1 MSILNIN
8 DLALQLVALDFSD
21 GHAPNANN
29 AGPTK
34 TSRALAIIHLA
45 AHDAYAQLTPGK
57 SLFDKTKTKVKI
69 PTPPATLAKN
79 EANASAA
86 MLCAGFHAA
95 TLLYPDFKEFIATE
109 AAKVFNSNDGSCC
122 NDLACKYGEQV
133 ADAWIAARMNDG
145 SSASQ
150 FDTLY
155 NQAAGRHRPDPVQPG
170 QQTLGRA
177 WGLVTP
183 FVISSVP
190 VDAPLKHPPSLDGK
204 KDGLNDAN
212 LDVTVK
218 GMPFTNYAKSFNEVI
233 KDGRNDLPQKDPVK
247 AVTGI
252 FWGYDGS
259 NKIGVPPRL
268 YNQFVRAIDCF
279 SELSHDLQITILTAI
294 NVAMADAGIAAWYWK
309 YQYDL
314 WRPVVG
320 IREAKAGWGPQGKGD
335 GNDATREDPFWLPLG
350 APNSN
355 SMKPNGTPNFPAYP
369 SGHATFGAACFKTAA
384 VLMMPTE
391 AHSTAA
397 EMEALLKKIKVSFV
411 SDEFNG
417 VNTDNTGT
425 VRPKFKKEFNL
436 AEAIEENNISRI
448 YLGVHWKFDA
458 EGGEKVGTAIAYKV
472 IDAFK

>member
-21 GHAPNANN
+21 GHMPSNV
-29 AGPTK
+29 GPTK

-45 AHDAYAQLTPGK
+45 AHDAYAQLTIGK
-57 SLFDKTKTKVKI
+57 SPFEKDKDKVKI
-69 PTPPATLAKN
+69 PTPPATLLKN

-86 MLCAGFHAA
+86 LLCAGIRAA
-95 TLLYPDFKEFIATE
+95 TLLYPDFKKFITTE
-109 AAKVFNSNDGSCC
+109 SAKFLNSNDGGCC

-145 SSASQ
+145 SSAPQ

-155 NQAAGRHRPDPVQPG
+155 SQAVGRHRPDPLQPG
-170 QQTLGRA
+170 QQTLGRT

-183 FVISSVP
+183 FVISSVLA
-190 VDAPLKHPPSLDGK
+190 DAPLKHPPSLDGK
-204 KDGLNDAN
+204 KDGLNDTD

-218 GMPFTNYAKSFNEVI
+218 RMPFTNYAKSFNEVI
-233 KDGRNDLPQKDPVK
+233 TEGKNDLPQKDWDK
-247 AVTGI
+247 ARKGI

-259 NKIGVPPRL
+259 NKIGVPPRI
-268 YNQFVRAIDCF
+268 YNQFVRAIDGF
-279 SELSHDLQITILTAI
+279 AELSHDLQITILTAI

-320 IREAKAGWGPQGKGD
+320 IREAKLGWGPQGKGD
-335 GNDATREDPFWLPLG
+335 ENPATTEDPFWLPLG

-355 SMKPNGTPNFPAYP
+355 STKPNGTPNFPAYP

-391 AHSTAA
+391 PHSTAA
-397 EMEALLKKIKVSFV
+397 EMETLLKKIKMSFV

-417 VNTDNTGT
+417 VTTDNTGT

-436 AEAIEENNISRI
+436 AEAIVENNESRI
-448 YLGVHWKFDA
+448 WLGVHWRFDA
-458 EGGEKVGTAIAYKV
+458 EGGEKVGTAIADKV
-472 IDAFK
+472 IVKFT

>member
-21 GHAPNANN
+21 GHMPSNG
-29 AGPTK
+29 GPTK

-45 AHDAYAQLTPGK
+45 AHDAYAQLTIGK
-57 SLFDKTKTKVKI
+57 APFDKNKVKI

-86 MLCAGFHAA
+86 LLCAGFHAA
-95 TLLYPDFKEFIATE
+95 TLLYPDFKEIIATE
-109 AAKVFNSNDGSCC
+109 AGKVFNSNNGDCC

-133 ADAWIAARMNDG
+133 ADAWITARMNDG
-145 SSASQ
+145 SSAPQ
-150 FDTLY
+150 LDTLY
-155 NQAAGRHRPDPVQPG
+155 NQAAGRHRPDPLQPG
-170 QQTLGRA
+170 QKALGRT

-183 FVISSVP
+183 FVISSVS
-190 VDAPLKHPPSLDGK
+190 VDAPLKHPPSLDG
-204 KDGLNDAN
+204 LNDAD

-218 GMPFTNYAKSFNEVI
+218 GIPFTNYATAFNEVI
-233 KDGRNDLPQKDPVK
+233 TDGKNDLPQKDWVK
-247 AVTGI
+247 AVKGI

-268 YNQFVRAIDCF
+268 YNQFVRAIDGF
-279 SELSHDLQITILTAI
+279 SELSHDLQIKILTAI

-335 GNDATREDPFWLPLG
+335 ENPATKEDPFWLPFG

-355 SMKPNGTPNFPAYP
+355 STKPNGTPNFPAYP

-384 VLMMPTE
+384 
-391 AHSTAA
+391 
-397 EMEALLKKIKVSFV
+397 ALLGKDPKDVMVTFV

-417 VNTDNTGT
+417 VTTDNTGT
-425 VRPKFKKEFNL
+425 VRPKFKKVFNL
-436 AEAIEENNISRI
+436 TEAIEENNQSRI
-448 YLGVHWKFDA
+448 YLGVHWQFDA
-458 EGGEKVGTAIAYKV
+458 EGGEKVGTAIADKV
-472 IDAFK
+472 IAKFK

>member
-8 DLALQLVALDFSD
+8 DLALQLIALDFSD

-29 AGPTK
+29 GGPTK

-45 AHDAYAQLTPGK
+45 AHDAYAQLTIGK
-57 SLFDKTKTKVKI
+57 SPFDKTKVKI

-86 MLCAGFHAA
+86 LLCAGFHAA

-109 AAKVFNSNDGSCC
+109 AAKTFNSNDGDCC

-145 SSASQ
+145 SSAPQ
-150 FDTLY
+150 LDTLY
-155 NQAAGRHRPDPVQPG
+155 NQAAGRHRPDPLQPG
-170 QQTLGRA
+170 QKALGRT

-190 VDAPLKHPPSLDGK
+190 VDAPLKRPPSLDG
-204 KDGLNDAN
+204 LNDAD
-212 LDVTVK
+212 LDVTVT
-218 GMPFTNYAKSFNEVI
+218 GIPFTNYAVSFNEVI
-233 KDGRNDLPQKDPVK
+233 TDGKNDLPQKDGVK
-247 AVTGI
+247 AVKGI

-268 YNQFVRAIDCF
+268 YNQFVRAIDGF
-279 SELSHDLQITILTAI
+279 SELSHDLQIKILTAI

-335 GNDATREDPFWLPLG
+335 GNPATTEDPFWLPLG

-384 VLMMPTE
+384 
-391 AHSTAA
+391 
-397 EMEALLKKIKVSFV
+397 ALLGKDPKDVMVTFV

-417 VNTDNTGT
+417 VNTDNTGA
-425 VRPKFKKEFNL
+425 VRPKFTKVFNL
-436 AEAIEENNISRI
+436 TDAIVENNISRI
-448 YLGVHWKFDA
+448 YLGVHWQFDA
-458 EGGEKVGTAIAYKV
+458 EGGEKVGTAIADKV
-472 IDAFK
+472 IVKFK